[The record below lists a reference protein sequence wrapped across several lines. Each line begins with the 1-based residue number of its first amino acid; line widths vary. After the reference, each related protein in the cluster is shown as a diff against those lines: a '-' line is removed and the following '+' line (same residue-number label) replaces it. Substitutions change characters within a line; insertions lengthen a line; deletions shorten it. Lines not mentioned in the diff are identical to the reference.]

1 VAVTKFAVI
10 FDFDGTI
17 LDSESAEYH
26 SHRQFFAEHGVE
38 LTQEEWCTG
47 IGRVQPERT
56 WWEWLCTRT
65 TTPPTYERFRKTT
78 RTYFVRH
85 LRMEPMPGIQT
96 LVESLVAA
104 GVPRAIASAASL
116 SWVARAMKELHI
128 GRAFEVIV
136 TGDQV
141 ERTKP
146 APDVY
151 LEAARRLG
159 VEPEHCVAIEDSE
172 PGLTA
177 ARAAGMHTVAIPHHL
192 NRLTHDFEGAD
203 LELSSAADLTLDR
216 IRELAGVR

>member
-1 VAVTKFAVI
+1 MEEQLAVI

-17 LDSESAEYH
+17 LDSESAEYQ

-38 LTQEEWCTG
+38 LTEEEWCTC
-47 IGRVQPERT
+47 IGRVQPRNHWWDWLCERT
-56 WWEWLCTRT
+56 A
-65 TTPPTYERFRKTT
+65 TPPSYERFRKKT
-78 RTYFVRH
+78 RTYFVDH
-85 LRMEPMPGIQT
+85 LRMEPMPGIAT
-96 LVESLVAA
+96 LVTALVSA
-104 GVPRAIASAASL
+104 GVPRAIASAAS
-116 SWVARAMKELHI
+116 SNWVARALEELDLTPS
-128 GRAFEVIV
+128 FDVIV
-136 TGDQV
+136 TADQV
-141 ERTKP
+141 AHPKP

-159 VEPEHCVAIEDSE
+159 VEPAHCVAIEDSG

-177 ARAAGMHTVAIPHHL
+177 ARAAGMRTVAIPHHL